1 MSDPNFTEAMP
12 GRVQLADAIG
22 GVHDPHALEEE
33 GDDDGR

>member
-22 GVHDPHALEEE
+22 GVHDPNALETEE
-33 GDDDGR
+33 DDDER